1 MKDRAFVIGS
11 FSFIDGELTLPFA
24 CLHSFFTSQFAM
36 PMYQS
41 GQQQQ
46 PQPMIPTNALEGSLL
61 LQNQASMQAQMA
73 SQMQQIQEL
82 QESLTEAKAE
92 LEKKEKV
99 AKHQAELHQSFLRA
113 LQSKVSSSGSSE
125 TQQPS
130 DKPNSTELL
139 AGFEEVAAA
148 PAAAS
153 GGATDLDAT
162 QIPLWSNVDTALSL
176 GMPETPTLT
185 SRSFDDF
192 HRFLGQGI
200 PPMDLARGDQSAAP
214 SNGNGG
220 EGGVRPR
227 PIAVAALDGP
237 ATEALHGEGGA
248 AFATGDIS
256 FNANSSD
263 DYSMLA
269 QQSVLAAMQHSAYA
283 APLETNVAAG
293 TAASGTKRNADT
305 VSEANSTSSASSEP
319 ASKRVRIVPSTQR
332 STASSSSNSSNSNE
346 NIRANLVSGTE
357 GESIFDSS
365 SRGATSSSG
374 SGSDNDNSNDGS
386 DDAGIETFGEP
397 NATAKIGLA
406 TDATEKEATME
417 VSGSSQ

>member
-1 MKDRAFVIGS
+1 
-11 FSFIDGELTLPFA
+11 
-24 CLHSFFTSQFAM
+24 M

-46 PQPMIPTNALEGSLL
+46 PQPMISTNALEGALL

-73 SQMQQIQEL
+73 SQMRQIQEL

-92 LEKKEKV
+92 LEEKEKA
-99 AKHQAELHQSFLRA
+99 AKLQAELHQTFLRA
-113 LQSKVSSSGSSE
+113 LQSKVSSSGSSGS
-125 TQQPS
+125 QQAS
-130 DKPNSTELL
+130 DKPNSGKTSDKATEKGGSNSTADYTELL

-153 GGATDLDAT
+153 GGATDLDAA

-200 PPMDLARGDQSAAP
+200 PSMPNLARGDQSAAQ

-227 PIAVAALDGP
+227 PIAVAALNGP
-237 ATEALHGEGGA
+237 ATEALHGERGA

-256 FNANSSD
+256 FNTNSSD

-283 APLETNVAAG
+283 APLETNAAAG
-293 TAASGTKRNADT
+293 TAASGTKRNTDT
-305 VSEANSTSSASSEP
+305 VSEANSTSSSSSEP

-332 STASSSSNSSNSNE
+332 STASSSSNSSNN
-346 NIRANLVSGTE
+346 NATLVSGTE
-357 GESIFDSS
+357 SESIFDSS

-374 SGSDNDNSNDGS
+374 SGSDNDNSNDWTTSNDGS
-386 DDAGIETFGEP
+386 DDAGIESFGGP

-406 TDATEKEATME
+406 TNATEKEATVE
-417 VSGSSQ
+417 VSSSSR